1 MSNTLISLLK
11 EVKSRLSEI
20 SELKAEIAG
29 KESDMRKQYQ
39 KHYKETANSERSPN
53 VGSNYTT

>member
-20 SELKAEIAG
+20 SELKAEIVG
-29 KESDMRKQYQ
+29 KKSDIKQLEFEFILFD
-39 KHYKETANSERSPN
+39 KVALTD
-53 VGSNYTT
+53 